1 MTELEVNL
9 KKSIIHKTV
18 GRIIGVWGSKH
29 CSSFVRLALSMS
41 EINENVFNIE
51 MIHYIRKSYPA
62 FKLFFIVSNH
72 FFLHTEQ
79 HTCDKLQRG
88 IREVFLSFPGGF

>member
-9 KKSIIHKTV
+9 KKPIIHKII
-18 GRIIGVWGSKH
+18 GRIIGEWDSKH
-29 CSSFVRLALSMS
+29 CSSFMRLALSMS
-41 EINENVFNIE
+41 EINENVFNIK
-51 MIHYIRKSYPA
+51 IIRYLRKSYPA

-79 HTCDKLQRG
+79 LLKANITELD
-88 IREVFLSFPGGF
+88 SN

>member
-1 MTELEVNL
+1 MWTDDGWTTEASHPISSAAAFGSGEVNIDN
-9 KKSIIHKTV
+9 SQDNRAHF
-18 GRIIGVWGSKH
+18 GGWGCKH

-51 MIHYIRKSYPA
+51 IIPFLRQSYPA

-72 FFLHTEQ
+72 FFFTQ
-79 HTCDKLQRG
+79 
-88 IREVFLSFPGGF
+88 SNY

>member
-1 MTELEVNL
+1 
-9 KKSIIHKTV
+9 
-18 GRIIGVWGSKH
+18 
-29 CSSFVRLALSMS
+29 MS

-51 MIHYIRKSYPA
+51 IIGYLRKSYPA

-79 HTCDKLQRG
+79 LLKANIKELD
-88 IREVFLSFPGGF
+88 SN

>member
-9 KKSIIHKTV
+9 KKSHNSKII
-18 GRIIGVWGSKH
+18 GRIIGGWGSKH

-41 EINENVFNIE
+41 EINENIFNIE
-51 MIHYIRKSYPA
+51 IISYLRKSYPA

-79 HTCDKLQRG
+79 L
-88 IREVFLSFPGGF
+88 L